1 LDEQQSCFWLT
12 NSKAAFCICSN
23 DASAMFWCM
32 ANISWCLN
40 NISRAAPWFGTWLT
54 FVAMLLVICLTSA
67 AMMLQQCFG
76 AWPNHLVPEQH

>member
-54 FVAMLLVICLTSA
+54 FVAMLLQQFFWRMNNEISSEA
-67 AMMLQQCFG
+67 AS
-76 AWPNHLVPEQH
+76 

>member
-12 NSKAAFCICSN
+12 NSKAAFCHLLDICSN

-40 NISRAAPWFGTWLT
+40 NISRAAPWHLNEFSTK
-54 FVAMLLVICLTSA
+54 A
-67 AMMLQQCFG
+67 AQPQQQAFL
-76 AWPNHLVPEQH
+76 APERDQQ

>member
-1 LDEQQSCFWLT
+1 
-12 NSKAAFCICSN
+12 
-23 DASAMFWCM
+23 MFWCM

-54 FVAMLLVICLTSA
+54 FVAMLLVLCLASA

-76 AWPNHLVPEQH
+76 AWPTSVGA